1 MNFPA
6 QGLAIIGPILFIV
19 LMIAFPVIGVFGGWK
34 RAAYWGGG
42 NLVFYLL
49 GLGIWAGAHAALGNA
64 MLGWLSSVI
73 PDFPAD
79 KLKDFASSITAPIFF
94 LIVVVAGNLFL
105 LLNYY
110 FWFKRVAKIRRKDD
124 QANLDNNT
132 LPSKKYRIISMV
144 AGGVGM
150 PVLML
155 PTTLSATQAAMFVTT
170 SAATRKNNAFANGL
184 YNGLAKL
191 SESFGGL
198 SYYGITKSAE
208 DFDALWAAQGLTKT
222 LDEPIPSPSGG
233 TPLTGTVQ
241 EVMGQVFQDGIG
253 NIVTKVTTP
262 GTKEETETNVAN
274 SINGLTGSWN
284 AIIEAAGSTLIPLF
298 ESESFTKVIK
308 DVFGDYPTSEI
319 TKDEIN
325 NYFGEGKIFDVV
337 YTAYIENGEIQ
348 GIPFDD
354 INQVSVSTKCIDN
367 IQDALETFYTF
378 SADVTSDEQTL
389 FTSKVRLIIELMFKA
404 K

>member
-73 PDFPAD
+73 QDFPAD

-150 PVLML
+150 PILML

-170 SAATRKNNAFANGL
+170 SAATRENNAFANGL

-198 SYYGITKSAE
+198 SYYGITKSAQ
-208 DFDALWAAQGLTKT
+208 DFDALWAAQGLKSVDIEIKTPGATSPTTMSVGEALSKT
-222 LDEPIPSPSGG
+222 LIDGFGHIIDKAKDETKGILTENVNQMTESWNTLTTDAANIIYPIFNSESASKLIKEIVDPDTPIPMADTDIAPFLDGG
-233 TPLTGTVQ
+233 RFDLAYQ
-241 EVMGQVFQDGIG
+241 
-253 NIVTKVTTP
+253 
-262 GTKEETETNVAN
+262 AY
-274 SINGLTGSWN
+274 INGEPFEDVPFEEITRVPVSKVSFDNIYEQMISLYNYTGSSSDNWEKFETK
-284 AIIEAAGSTLIPLF
+284 IGLLLGLI
-298 ESESFTKVIK
+298 
-308 DVFGDYPTSEI
+308 
-319 TKDEIN
+319 
-325 NYFGEGKIFDVV
+325 
-337 YTAYIENGEIQ
+337 
-348 GIPFDD
+348 
-354 INQVSVSTKCIDN
+354 
-367 IQDALETFYTF
+367 LE
-378 SADVTSDEQTL
+378 V
-389 FTSKVRLIIELMFKA
+389 K
-404 K
+404 